1 MIHDKTQGNLLID
14 FYGELLTDRQN
25 EVLSHYY
32 SDDLSMQEIADE
44 LGLSRAVVNKIFTEL
59 KEAGYISMVTRGKWK
74 LSEQATEMI
83 RVTQRL

>member
-32 SDDLSMQEIADE
+32 SDDL
-44 LGLSRAVVNKIFTEL
+44 
-59 KEAGYISMVTRGKWK
+59 
-74 LSEQATEMI
+74 
-83 RVTQRL
+83 